1 MIAALAFYSYDAL
14 LIFLFSW
21 GNEIGNYTCAP
32 PGAQPADVT
41 VHVLNGKISF
51 FEPGGDHFIDSN
63 VVGVGEHPAAM
74 QRGNRSPSTNGGE
87 RAAHLGAKCFW
98 AIQVIAL
105 QYSIQRWMFGSSSPN
120 V

>member
-1 MIAALAFYSYDAL
+1 MSLMVRS
-14 LIFLFSW
+14 LF
-21 GNEIGNYTCAP
+21 
-32 PGAQPADVT
+32 
-41 VHVLNGKISF
+41 F
-51 FEPGGDHFIDSN
+51 FSLGDNWIDSN
-63 VVGVGEHPAAM
+63 VDVQGEHPAAM